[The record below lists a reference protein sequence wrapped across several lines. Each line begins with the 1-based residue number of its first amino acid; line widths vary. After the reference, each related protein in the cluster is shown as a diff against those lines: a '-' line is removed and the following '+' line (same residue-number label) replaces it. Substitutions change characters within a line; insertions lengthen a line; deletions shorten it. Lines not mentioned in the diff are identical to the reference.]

1 MFHSLRHVLQSLV
14 WLLIV
19 LAASTFLFGAGAN
32 SAKLIAI
39 YVVVALALPAL
50 AYLQKPNPRVR
61 EGWHYLTPSAMEWL
75 GLVGGLAMTLL
86 FLWVFHFV
94 GSARAD
100 AASQMFILKILIV
113 AFAAGTGIVFYTSFA
128 GELRWNDQAIE
139 LRKPFLTA
147 KTIRFVDIV
156 SGGMNPLT
164 QSIWVAASDGTV
176 IRFSPYA
183 NGAEMLARTIFRPE
197 QDASAP

>member
-19 LAASTFLFGAGAN
+19 LAASTFLFGASAN
-32 SAKLIAI
+32 SARLIAI
-39 YVVVALALPAL
+39 YVVVSLALPAL
-50 AYLQKPNPRVR
+50 AYLQRPNLRVR

-100 AASQMFILKILIV
+100 AASQMFFLKILIV
-113 AFAAGTGIVFYTSFA
+113 AFAAGTGFVFYTSFA
-128 GELRWNDQAIE
+128 GELRWNDHAIE
-139 LRKPFLTA
+139 QRRPFLA
-147 KTIRFVDIV
+147 VKAIRFVDIV
-156 SGGMNPLT
+156 DGGMNPLT
-164 QSIWVAASDGTV
+164 QFIWVAGSDGTL

-183 NGAEMLARTIFRPE
+183 NGAETLARTIFQPE
-197 QDASAP
+197 HDASAP